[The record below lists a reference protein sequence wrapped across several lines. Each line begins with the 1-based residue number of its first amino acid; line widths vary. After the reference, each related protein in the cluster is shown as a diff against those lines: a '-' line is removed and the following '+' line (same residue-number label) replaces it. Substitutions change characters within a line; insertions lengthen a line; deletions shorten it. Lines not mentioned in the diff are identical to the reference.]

1 MDPLSDIFTMLAVN
15 RVIPL
20 RFESSGPYAMRFE
33 GYEHI
38 KFGAVLSG
46 GFSLWVDGEPAP
58 IRLDAGDCYLLTD
71 GRPYR
76 TFNADDAP
84 EVDGTAFFIANRD
97 AAGVVRLGDGPP
109 DKVVIGGRFT
119 FEREGA
125 AWLREALPPVIH
137 ITARAPEAAPLR
149 ATLSLLRGEAGGGAP
164 GEAVVI
170 DRLADILLVQA
181 IRAHLAVAG
190 PAATN
195 WLAGI
200 ADPRVG
206 RAMRSFHADVAGD
219 WTVAS
224 LALASG
230 MSRSSF
236 AERFRSRVGLSPLDY
251 VTRWR
256 MYRVRRALID
266 TDLPFATIAK
276 QNGYQSRTSC
286 SQCFKRVYGYAPGEL
301 RLARRAESPLDLP
314 AAAASLETA
323 VI

>member
-1 MDPLSDIFTMLAVN
+1 MDPLSDILNMMALN

-20 RFESSGPYAMRFE
+20 RFESSGPYAMRF
-33 GYEHI
+33 GTYEHV

-46 GFSLWVDGEPAP
+46 GFSLWVDGEPEP
-58 IRLDAGDCYLLTD
+58 ICLRGGDCYLLTD

-76 TFNADDAP
+76 TFNSDDAE
-84 EVDGTAFFIANRD
+84 EVDGTAFFTESRD
-97 AAGVVRLGDGPP
+97 ARGVVRLGDGPP
-109 DKVVIGGRFT
+109 DKIVIGGRFT
-119 FEREGA
+119 FDREGA

-137 ITARAPEAAPLR
+137 VQVGTPEAAPMR
-149 ATLSLLRGEAGGGAP
+149 ATLTLLSGEASADAP

-181 IRAHLAVAG
+181 IRAHLAVAD
-190 PAATN
+190 PETTS

-200 ADPRVG
+200 GDVRIG
-206 RAMRSFHADVAGD
+206 RAMRSFHADVAAD

-224 LALASG
+224 LALAAG

-236 AERFRSRVGLSPLDY
+236 AERFRARVGLSPLDY

-256 MYRVRRALID
+256 MFRVRRALLD
-266 TDLPFATIAK
+266 TDLAFTTIAD
-276 QNGYQSRTSC
+276 QNGYRSRTSC

-301 RLARRAESPLDLP
+301 RLERSNARRFGA
-314 AAAASLETA
+314 
-323 VI
+323 